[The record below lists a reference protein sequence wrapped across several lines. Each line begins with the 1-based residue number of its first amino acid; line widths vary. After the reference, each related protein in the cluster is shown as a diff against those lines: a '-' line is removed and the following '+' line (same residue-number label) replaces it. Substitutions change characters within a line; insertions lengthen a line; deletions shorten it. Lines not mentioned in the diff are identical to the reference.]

1 MKMRLVFLFY
11 KEEKNL
17 KIAVMAGTPI
27 DTEMGE
33 DMLKENGF
41 LDLISFPISENPIEQ
56 TIFQTSTND
65 FKEKVINEKIDF
77 MKKNDSDILFVYC
90 NSLSGAVDF
99 EKISRERGVKIITP
113 LQIYFELAKE
123 YRKIAVIS
131 ANAQGLS
138 GIENVFFKS
147 NPEINV
153 VGLTFLEVVKEIEK
167 GILPEKISQKFN
179 FDGLVKYL
187 ETLNVEAIVLGCTHF
202 PYIIDEIRKRTNIK
216 IINPAD
222 KMVSKIL
229 EK

>member
-11 KEEKNL
+11 KEEKIL

-33 DMLKENGF
+33 DMLKENEF

-77 MKKNDSDILFVYC
+77 MKKNNSEILFVYC

-131 ANAQGLS
+131 SNAQGLS

-167 GILPEKISQKFN
+167 GISPEKISQKFN

>member
-1 MKMRLVFLFY
+1 MRLVFLFY
-11 KEEKNL
+11 KEEKIL

-33 DMLKENGF
+33 DILKENEF

-131 ANAQGLS
+131 VNAQGLS

-202 PYIIDEIRKRTNIK
+202 PYIVDEIRKRTNIK

>member
-11 KEEKNL
+11 KEEKIL

-33 DMLKENGF
+33 DMLKENEF

-77 MKKNDSDILFVYC
+77 MKKNNSEILFVYC

-131 ANAQGLS
+131 SNAQGLS